1 MVFLI
6 LSLGL
11 YAFSRAYIYFKNFDD
26 ILSFKERFDNYVF
39 LDSKSNEYPAVVEFA
54 QYQRRYKNNS
64 DNFQKKDSKCNT
76 IEQDSD
82 YIKFLENFDKP
93 SGDTLPSC
101 EANLEELEQK
111 ERDKLANGLTGS
123 DATFAAPKVI
133 TPLLEYMRKKR
144 EEKKMLL
151 KEVCCFLK
159 LIKQMKSFIYLFC
172 YLQRDRDLK
181 KRREEERRNNKRYD
195 NRDRD
200 RDRERERERDYGY
213 SGASSSKNFNGSNSQ
228 RSHKSNKEPLPSTSN
243 IDPSN
248 VKILTKSSQTK
259 NPSNNDSNK
268 SSASSSNHHNTES
281 KAGSF
286 GSKSSNDSN
295 NNSNNKDMSN
305 KHSSAKSNYN
315 SYKNNNSGHN
325 SSRNSN
331 KESNYNEFSNDGA
344 SSSYTNNENKKSN
357 TDQNNSNNSNQQ
369 QNKKEG
375 YDSKDASKPG
385 VVKNKDRPSIEIYNP
400 AARRQQKQQP
410 PAK

>member
-6 LSLGL
+6 FSLGL

-200 RDRERERERDYGY
+200 RERERERDYGY

-357 TDQNNSNNSNQQ
+357 TDQNNSNSNQQ